1 MLSAPW
7 PPTQP
12 PSVYAPLAPAWRIFA
27 GPPPQSRAGETPVE
41 ALDTGDRRRG
51 RAKALW
57 NKKAARRGTRAIVL
71 SSAAIPVVLLVSVNV
86 HGVQVGQVL
95 ASFLAA
101 LSTAA
106 AAFLQFNR
114 PYADWALYR
123 EYQRWA
129 ERERFAFDNGLTP
142 YDSDDAELLNEKL
155 LAIDLFEAQQQ
166 LENRRAAL
174 IPKDGDVTSSAPR
187 ALKLSRR
194 PARRATAR
202 RDPSG
207 RRCRPCR

>member
-1 MLSAPW
+1 MASQPTAIRLPTAAPI
-7 PPTQP
+7 
-12 PSVYAPLAPAWRIFA
+12 WRVFA
-27 GPPPQSRAGETPVE
+27 GPPPQARAGETPTQ
-41 ALDTGDRRRG
+41 ALDTAVASWS
-51 RAKALW
+51 AKALW

-71 SSAAIPVVLLVSVNV
+71 SSAAIPVVLLFSVNF

-123 EYQRWA
+123 EFQRWA

-142 YDSDDAELLNEKL
+142 YDGDDARANERL
-155 LAIDLFEAQQQ
+155 LAVHLFEAQQQ

-174 IPKDGDVTSSAPR
+174 IPKEGDVTSSAR
-187 ALKLSRR
+187 
-194 PARRATAR
+194 
-202 RDPSG
+202 G
-207 RRCRPCR
+207 R

>member
-1 MLSAPW
+1 MASQPVALRITAPR
-7 PPTQP
+7 
-12 PSVYAPLAPAWRIFA
+12 AARRIFA
-27 GPPPQSRAGETPVE
+27 GPPPQSRAGETPPQ
-41 ALDTGDRRRG
+41 ALDTAVESWT
-51 RAKALW
+51 AKASW

-101 LSTAA
+101 ASTAA

-123 EYQRWA
+123 EFQRWA
-129 ERERFAFDNGLTP
+129 ERERFAFDNELKP
-142 YDSDDAELLNEKL
+142 YDSDDAELNEKL
-155 LAIDLFEAQQQ
+155 LAVNLFEAKQQ

-174 IPKDGDVTSSAPR
+174 IPKDGDVTSSAR
-187 ALKLSRR
+187 
-194 PARRATAR
+194 
-202 RDPSG
+202 G
-207 RRCRPCR
+207 R

>member
-1 MLSAPW
+1 MASHPAALRLR
-7 PPTQP
+7 TT
-12 PSVYAPLAPAWRIFA
+12 APAWRIFA
-27 GPPPQSRAGETPVE
+27 GPPPQSRAGDTPVE
-41 ALDTGDRRRG
+41 ALDTVV
-51 RAKALW
+51 ASWTSKALW

-123 EYQRWA
+123 EFQRWA
-129 ERERFAFDNGLTP
+129 ERERFAFDNGLKP
-142 YDSDDAELLNEKL
+142 YDSDDHLLNEKL
-155 LAIDLFEAQQQ
+155 LAIHLFEAQQQ

-174 IPKDGDVTSSAPR
+174 IPKDGDVTSSAR
-187 ALKLSRR
+187 
-194 PARRATAR
+194 
-202 RDPSG
+202 G
-207 RRCRPCR
+207 R